1 MAILVEGAALSA
13 SFQVLFE
20 KFASPIFREIGSRWG
35 VGKELKKLM
44 RTLPLI
50 NDVLNDAEEKQI
62 SNAAVKIWLDD
73 LQQVAYDAEDIMDE
87 YETEDQ
93 LSKVAVLE
101 TQTDTNQVL
110 NRISTSF
117 TSTVSAFNNSQDK
130 ATRLND
136 ITERLEDLAKQMNVL
151 HLRKRIGGK
160 GKGNI
165 VSYRPATSSMVD
177 ESLVYGRESDKNKII
192 ELLLT
197 EGPVRN
203 VVGVLPIV
211 GMGGL
216 GKTTLAQLVYNDE
229 RVVNNFELKAWVGV
243 SEEFDL
249 ERITKSILES
259 ATKMPSNLKDLDPLQ
274 HKLRETLSGKRFL
287 LVLDDVWNE
296 KPNFWHVLKVPFKVG
311 KQGSKIMV
319 TTRSKLVSSI
329 MRTVPDHDLE
339 GLANEDCWSLFS
351 QRAFAGR
358 DSDAHQNLHAIG
370 EEIVKKCK
378 GLPLA
383 AEALGELLHSKVDEH
398 YWRYILTCEIW
409 DLPEEK
415 TNIMPTLRLS
425 YVHLPAN
432 VKRCFAYCSIFPKGY
447 QFRKEELILL
457 WMAEGFVHS
466 KGTAQ
471 LEDIGGEYFDDLLFR
486 SFFQQLVTDGSQYAM
501 HDLIH
506 DLAVSVSGE
515 ICSTFRAKNNDQYC
529 KISKSTRHLS
539 LSTTFG
545 ERIDFEVLYE
555 AKNLRTFL
563 LHSGYML
570 AYNRQVSHV
579 FSKLRYLRVLCLHGF
594 HKLVLPDSIGM
605 LIHLRYLNFQ
615 HTCIEYFP
623 ASIVICRPDIY
634 FLGGM
639 PCGIGRLTTLQTLT
653 HFVVGKKKGAKLADL
668 KNLMHIQ
675 GELCI
680 LQLENIGSVNEAKEA
695 NLKEKQQLETLWLGW
710 SSFREIGDDEGETL
724 ECLEPHM
731 GLKNVRIEYYSGVR
745 LPRWIVALPNLVK
758 LELVNCIRVKVV
770 PPLGQLPSLKHLMMS
785 GMDGI
790 KHLGKEFYGDG
801 SVKGFPQL
809 ETLEFRSMPKWE
821 EWSGGD
827 GSELFPHLHKLEIS
841 RCHKWRGFS
850 FRFPALNALS
860 VRDSVGLT
868 SLQYHR
874 IQSLNDGSESED
886 MFPCL
891 HELQIYSCPNIRE
904 ILPDMR
910 YCPSLKHLTL
920 FHCHDLESLQSQGL
934 PPTLT
939 YLKIRNCNKL
949 QHLPEEGLPP
959 VLSHLDIANCP
970 FLEES
975 CEKETGRDWPK
986 ISHIPSIMI
995 NHEFIS

>member
-1 MAILVEGAALSA
+1 MHQSLCNAEES
-13 SFQVLFE
+13 ST
-20 KFASPIFREIGSRWG
+20 SIFHFCVTCGSRSPFA
-35 VGKELKKLM
+35 V
-44 RTLPLI
+44 
-50 NDVLNDAEEKQI
+50 AEEKQV
-62 SNAAVKIWLDD
+62 SNPAVKNWLDD

-87 YETEDQ
+87 YEAEDQ
-93 LSKVAVLE
+93 LSKLAVLE

-130 ATRLND
+130 ASRIRD

-165 VSYRPATSSMVD
+165 VAYRPATSSMVD
-177 ESLVYGRESDKNKII
+177 EFLVYGRESDKNKIVH

-197 EGPVRN
+197 EEGPVRRN
-203 VVGVLPIV
+203 VVGALPIV

-229 RVVNNFELKAWVGV
+229 RVVNHFELKAWVGV

-259 ATKMPSNLKDLDPLQ
+259 ATKVPSNLKDLDPLQ
-274 HKLRETLSGKRFL
+274 HKLRETLTGKRFL
-287 LVLDDVWNE
+287 IVLDDVWNE
-296 KPNFWHVLKVPFKVG
+296 KPNFWHMLKVPFKVG

-339 GLANEDCWSLFS
+339 GLANEDCWSLFR

-358 DSDAHQNLHAIG
+358 DPNAHQNLQEIG
-370 EEIVKKCK
+370 EGIVKKCK

-383 AEALGELLHSKVDEH
+383 AEALGELLHSKVNEH
-398 YWRYILTCEIW
+398 YWRYILKCEIW

-415 TNIMPTLRLS
+415 TNIMPTLRMSYAHLS
-425 YVHLPAN
+425 AN
-432 VKRCFAYCSIFPKGY
+432 VKRCFAYCSIFQKGY
-447 QFRKEELILL
+447 QFRKEDLVLL
-457 WMAEGFVHS
+457 WMAEGFVQS
-466 KGTAQ
+466 KGSARM
-471 LEDIGGEYFDDLLFR
+471 EDIGCEYFDDLLFR
-486 SFFQQLVTDGSQYAM
+486 SFFQQSSADGSQYVM

-515 ICSTFRAKNNDQYC
+515 ICSRFGAKNNDQYC
-529 KISKSTRHLS
+529 KISTSTRHLS
-539 LSTTFG
+539 LSTPVG
-545 ERIDFEVLYE
+545 EGINFEVLYS

-579 FSKLRYLRVLCLHGF
+579 ISKLRYLRVLCLHGF

-623 ASIVICRPDIY
+623 ASIVICRPEIY

-639 PCGIGRLTTLQTLT
+639 PCGIGRLTSLQTLT
-653 HFVVGKKKGAKLADL
+653 HFVVGKKGAKLQDL
-668 KNLMHIQ
+668 KNLRHIE

-680 LQLENIGSVNEAKEA
+680 LQLENIGSSNEAIGA
-695 NLKEKQQLETLWLGW
+695 NLKEKKLLETLWLGW
-710 SSFREIGDDEGETL
+710 SPIRKLRDDERETL
-724 ECLEPHM
+724 EFLEPHM
-731 GLKNVRIEYYSGVR
+731 GLKKLRIVCYSGGV
-745 LPRWIVALPNLVK
+745 LPRWTVALPNLVK
-758 LELVNCIRVKVV
+758 LELVNCVRVEVV

-785 GMDGI
+785 GMNGI
-790 KHLGKEFYGDG
+790 KHVGREFYGDG
-801 SVKGFPQL
+801 SVKGFPSL
-809 ETLEFRSMPKWE
+809 ETLEFRSMAKWE
-821 EWSGGD
+821 EWFGGD
-827 GSELFPHLHKLEIS
+827 GNEFPHLHKLEIS
-841 RCHKWRGFS
+841 SCHKWRGFS
-850 FRFPALNALS
+850 FRIPALNALD
-860 VRDSVGLT
+860 VRDSGSLT
-868 SLQYHR
+868 SLEDQR
-874 IQSLNDGSESED
+874 IQSLNCGSESED

-891 HELQIYSCPNIRE
+891 HELQIYFCPIRE
-904 ILPDMR
+904 ILSDMR
-910 YCPSLKHLTL
+910 HCPSLKRLTL
-920 FHCHDLESLQSQGL
+920 FHCHDLESLQPQGL

-939 YLKIRNCNKL
+939 YLKLKNCDIL
-949 QHLPEEGLPP
+949 QYLPEEGLPP
-959 VLSHLDIANCP
+959 VLTHLEISNCP

-975 CEKETGRDWPK
+975 CEKENGQDWTK

-995 NHEFIS
+995 NHEFVT